1 MRAALAR
8 CALLAVVCGVLAA
21 GCAPTTAG
29 REDAAATVQARPL
42 EADVCFVEM
51 MVPHHQQAVEM
62 SEILLDKDGVWERG
76 QRFARYVAAT
86 QGQEV
91 QAMQGWLAAWDVALA
106 DAAEQLNAGGSGP
119 RAVPAAADPATGGG
133 DHTGHGGPV
142 VGDEAA
148 LPSCSHVHGVSMDG
162 MLTDEQMEALRGAG
176 AAQAQRLYLELMIPH
191 HEGALTMAEEA
202 LAEAEN
208 TFVRS
213 SATHVVQEQVS
224 ELEQLRAMIAAL
236 DAGDL
241 GLPDAYVEGEYLTYG
256 TDAEPSTESA
266 PPSRSTPPAGSA
278 PSSESAPPSAAD
290 DGSGPP

>member
-8 CALLAVVCGVLAA
+8 RALVAVMCGVLAA
-21 GCAPTTAG
+21 GCTQARA

-86 QGQEV
+86 QGQEIL
-91 QAMQGWLAAWDVALA
+91 AMREWLAAWDGALT

-119 RAVPAAADPATGGG
+119 RGVPGAGDAPAGGG
-133 DHTGHGGPV
+133 GHAGHGAPA
-142 VGDEAA
+142 VGDEVV
-148 LPSCSHVHGVSMDG
+148 LPSCSHAHGVSMDG
-162 MLTDEQMEALRGAG
+162 MLTAEQMDALRGAG
-176 AAQAQRLYLELMIPH
+176 ATHAQRLYLELMIPH

-208 TFVRS
+208 AFVRS
-213 SATHVVQEQVS
+213 SARHVVQEQVS

-236 DAGDL
+236 DTGDL
-241 GLPDAYVEGEYLTYG
+241 GLPDDYVEGEYLTYG
-256 TDAEPSTESA
+256 ADLDPFSG
-266 PPSRSTPPAGSA
+266 AG
-278 PSSESAPPSAAD
+278 PSSEAQD
-290 DGSGPP
+290 GPP